1 MQYVSTRNQDRIFTS
16 EDVLNLGL
24 APDGGLFVPK
34 EFPSFTSVEIANLKN
49 KDFKIIAF
57 SILEKFLL
65 DLFSSTEIRDIIN
78 EAYEN
83 FDEGIVSTTN
93 LKDITLLN
101 LFHGPTLAFKDY
113 AMCLLAKIYE
123 FYLKKNNK
131 SLVVIGATSGDTGSA
146 AIHAFQNLKN
156 IKICILHPHNGTSE
170 FQRKQMTTTGSENV
184 FNIALEGTFDD
195 CQSIVK
201 KAFNDSELT
210 QDQSFTAVNSINWFR
225 ILPQTIYYAWALS
238 NHSFSN
244 FVVPTGNFGNIYA
257 AYILKKMG
265 FPINNLVA
273 ATNENNILHRFISD
287 NDLSLKKVLK
297 TNSPSMDIVI
307 SSNFERLIH
316 DFIGSEKTKDVF
328 SNIGLKNNSLIIEDE
343 DYTKIREFFKS
354 GMASSLQVTEEI
366 KRTFQTSHVVI
377 DPHTAVGVSVA
388 RSLNLDNTC
397 ALACAHP
404 IKFQETVIASIGDDN
419 LVFDKSMSF
428 NNSERYD
435 ILGNDYDVFKNYI
448 IKNAKS

>member
-1 MQYVSTRNQDRIFTS
+1 
-16 EDVLNLGL
+16 
-24 APDGGLFVPK
+24 
-34 EFPSFTSVEIANLKN
+34 
-49 KDFKIIAF
+49 
-57 SILEKFLL
+57 
-65 DLFSSTEIRDIIN
+65 
-78 EAYEN
+78 
-83 FDEGIVSTTN
+83 
-93 LKDITLLN
+93 
-101 LFHGPTLAFKDY
+101 
-113 AMCLLAKIYE
+113 MCLLAKIYE

-170 FQRKQMTTTGSENV
+170 FQRKQMTTTGSDNV

-238 NHSFSN
+238 NYGFTN

-265 FPINNLVA
+265 FPISN
-273 ATNENNILHRFISD
+273 
-287 NDLSLKKVLK
+287 NDLSIKKVLK

-316 DFIGSEKTKDVF
+316 DFIGPEKTKEVF
-328 SNIGLKNNSLIIEDE
+328 SNIGLKNNSLRIDQR
-343 DYTKIREFFKS
+343 DYIQISEFFKS

-366 KRTFQTSHVVI
+366 RKTFQISHVVM

-404 IKFQETVIASIGDDN
+404 VKFQETVIASIGDTN
-419 LVFDKSMSF
+419 SVFDKSISF